1 MRETTPSVHFTLRD
15 DPAPTRALR
24 AALDDVGARFG
35 LGEDELFELKVA
47 ATEALTNAIR
57 GSLDGRPVDVAVQP
71 HEDAIEVEVCNHG
84 AFELGDPTLT
94 DIEAEGGRGIPL
106 MFALVDEVEFA
117 SNGDGT
123 RVPGAAS
130 TAPMPMMR
138 SRSRWNSLRNCG
150 GGSG

>member
-1 MRETTPSVHFTLRD
+1 MKPTTPSVHLTLRD

-24 AALDDVGARFG
+24 AALDDLGARFG
-35 LGEDELFELKVA
+35 LGKEELFELKVA

-71 HEDAIEVEVCNHG
+71 HEDAIEVEVSNHG
-84 AFELGDPTLT
+84 AFELGDPAIS
-94 DIEAEGGRGIPL
+94 DIESERGRGIPL

-123 RVPGAAS
+123 RVRIRKRLGRGPGGRPCPS
-130 TAPMPMMR
+130 F
-138 SRSRWNSLRNCG
+138 
-150 GGSG
+150 